1 MTFRPELLRY
11 KGRRFVGSHAH
22 TLLSYKGSQIVFTA
36 EGGLLSV
43 AITGQ
48 QFPARE
54 ILDYLGINT
63 TQPVEE
69 SVKPRYGGGV
79 THIYQQAIS
88 LNCST
93 KQFWKQGG

>member
-22 TLLSYKGSQIVFTA
+22 TLLSYKGSQIVFTV
-36 EGGLLSV
+36 EGRLLTV
-43 AITGQ
+43 TITGQ

-54 ILDYLGINT
+54 ILNYLGIYT

-69 SVKPRYGGGV
+69 SVIPRYGGGI
-79 THIYQQAIS
+79 THIYRQVLKDTDQQQA
-88 LNCST
+88 L
-93 KQFWKQGG
+93 